1 MRVRVI
7 VATLIALTGCAT
19 SGTPATGSSERGP
32 LTVAEAASLKP
43 EGQSL
48 WVQGYVVTLYRC
60 PPCPEGATCEQCLN
74 DHVVLSDVQ
83 ETVEGYA
90 HAAERR
96 DWLFLDPA
104 GKDLTVGQQYRF
116 FVKWRE
122 EPSEGGEP
130 PTVGYVLAVLPVA
143 H

>member
-7 VATLIALTGCAT
+7 AATLMSLTGCAT
-19 SGTPATGSSERGP
+19 SGTLAAGSSERGP

-60 PPCPEGATCEQCLN
+60 PPCPEGAQCEQCLN
-74 DHVVLSDVQ
+74 DHVVLSDAQ
-83 ETVEGYA
+83 ETVEGDA

-96 DWLFLDPA
+96 DWLFLEP
-104 GKDLTVGQQYRF
+104 GQQDLTVGQQYRF

-122 EPSEGGEP
+122 EPSERGEP
-130 PTVGYVLAVLPVA
+130 ATVGYVLAALPVA
-143 H
+143 R